1 MTARCGHPACHGR
14 SSMPS
19 TKSSMP
25 TAAGASP
32 PDRRGTAADRQTIT
46 RRQGLRRP
54 AQALDRRTHL
64 RFNNKFPDNSEE
76 MMAERCRG
84 RSHDHLAVDS
94 ALRPL
99 LEKEVRWYQGYTG
112 GPWRVDETCSRV
124 TESGS
129 GCFGWRFLLSE
140 AATSNAASVIDEER
154 DPVHRHPRNLD

>member
-1 MTARCGHPACHGR
+1 
-14 SSMPS
+14 
-19 TKSSMP
+19 
-25 TAAGASP
+25 
-32 PDRRGTAADRQTIT
+32 
-46 RRQGLRRP
+46 
-54 AQALDRRTHL
+54 
-64 RFNNKFPDNSEE
+64 
-76 MMAERCRG
+76 MAERCRG

-124 TESGS
+124 TESGN

-154 DPVHRHPRNLD
+154 DPVHRHPQLRLIISNLDSYYLGMKEFVNASTM